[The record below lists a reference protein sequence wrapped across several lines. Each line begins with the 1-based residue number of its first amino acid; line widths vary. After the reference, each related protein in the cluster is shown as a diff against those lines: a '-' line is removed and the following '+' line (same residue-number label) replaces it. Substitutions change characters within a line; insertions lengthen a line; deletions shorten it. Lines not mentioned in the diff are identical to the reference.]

1 MGFHE
6 ASGDTI
12 ALTVE
17 TGKYQKHI
25 GKIYHT
31 RPEMV
36 PSGTVN
42 YPKTLV
48 FTL

>member
-17 TGKYQKHI
+17 TGKYQQQI
-25 GKIYHT
+25 GDFLKQ
-31 RPEMV
+31 
-36 PSGTVN
+36 
-42 YPKTLV
+42 TLKNA
-48 FTL
+48 FFHSLRLSNKNT